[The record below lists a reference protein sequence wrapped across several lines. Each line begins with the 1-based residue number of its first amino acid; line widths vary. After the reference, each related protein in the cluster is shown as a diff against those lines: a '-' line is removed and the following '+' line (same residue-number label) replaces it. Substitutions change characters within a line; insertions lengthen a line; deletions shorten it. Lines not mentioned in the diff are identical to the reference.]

1 MKIKVSA
8 SCFNEISQALKII
21 GREINDGAVISL
33 EKGDAIIPP
42 YDFRMV
48 VVRQN
53 CLMGAAE
60 VFKNAASETPEE
72 FIKISQQIFKWVLDG
87 EVIDKEEPFVEGVSN
102 AIGKGWK

>member
-8 SCFNEISQALKII
+8 SCFNEMSQAIKAT

-53 CLMGAAE
+53 CLMAAAE
-60 VFKNAASETPEE
+60 VFKNAASETPDE
-72 FIKISQQIFKWVLDG
+72 FINISQHIYNWVLNG
-87 EVIDKEEPFVEGVSN
+87 EVIDNTKEEADKPTPKKE
-102 AIGKGWK
+102 WK

>member
-1 MKIKVSA
+1 MAKIKVSA
-8 SCFNEISQALKII
+8 ECFNEISQTLKSI
-21 GREINDGAVISL
+21 GREINDGAIISL

-60 VFKNAASETPEE
+60 VFKNAANEDVVE
-72 FIKISQQIFKWVLDG
+72 FINISQQIFNWVLNG
-87 EVIDKEEPFVEGVSN
+87 EVIDNTKEESDKPTP
-102 AIGKGWK
+102 AKAWK

>member
-1 MKIKVSA
+1 MAKIKVSA
-8 SCFNEISQALKII
+8 DCFNEISQTLKSM
-21 GREINDGAVISL
+21 GREINDGAIISL

-60 VFKNAASETPEE
+60 VFKNAAKETPEE
-72 FIKISQQIFKWVLDG
+72 FINIANQIFNWCLNG
-87 EVIDKEEPFVEGVSN
+87 EVIDKT
-102 AIGKGWK
+102 